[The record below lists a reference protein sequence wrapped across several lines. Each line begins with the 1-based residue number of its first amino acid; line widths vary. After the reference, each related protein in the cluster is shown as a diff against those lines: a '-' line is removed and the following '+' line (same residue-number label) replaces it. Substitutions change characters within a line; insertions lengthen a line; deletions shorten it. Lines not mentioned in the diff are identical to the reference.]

1 MKTKIK
7 IISFLIILLTACES
21 EEKNLFWISEL
32 IGQEN
37 DFLFM
42 SESTN
47 IPEIKSDSL
56 IYYLTKEE
64 IVSAEKLTFKNYG
77 KIHSD
82 NEFEVYVLLKEGSD
96 TGRDYTFIIRTFDRE
111 FKIIDSYEL
120 ASWIDSENL
129 RCYGSIDENL
139 IVKKNCDNGKNKDAR
154 QIINDGRIV
163 ATTFHGRE

>member
-7 IISFLIILLTACES
+7 IISFLIIVLTACES
-21 EEKNLFWISEL
+21 EEKNLFWISEPK
-32 IGQEN
+32 GQEN

-42 SESTN
+42 AESTN
-47 IPEIKSDSL
+47 VPEIKSDSL

-82 NEFEVYVLLKEGSD
+82 NEFEVYVLLKEVSD
-96 TGRDYTFIIRTFDRE
+96 KGRDYTFIIRTFDKE

-139 IVKKNCDNGKNKDAR
+139 IINRSCENAINNDVR
-154 QIINDGRIV
+154 QILSDGRIV
-163 ATTFHGRE
+163 ATSFHKS